1 MLIAC
6 SVSTYMVLNAVVEV
20 VAVVCC
26 EAIVVVVL
34 GMIVSLSG
42 LDLLV

>member
-1 MLIAC
+1 MLIAG

-20 VAVVCC
+20 VAVVSCV
-26 EAIVVVVL
+26 AVVAVVL
-34 GMIVSLSG
+34 GMIVSPSG